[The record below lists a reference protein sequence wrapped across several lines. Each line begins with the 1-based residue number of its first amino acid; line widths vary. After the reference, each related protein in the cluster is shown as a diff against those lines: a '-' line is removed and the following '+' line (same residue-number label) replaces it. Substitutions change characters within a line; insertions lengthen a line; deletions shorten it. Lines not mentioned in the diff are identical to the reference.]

1 MPLNQ
6 LETSAMAR
14 ENYWL
19 KALNEHIAYLRK
31 NSWYYKDQLVWAGPE
46 ASELEELSDIKNFPF
61 TEKDDIASRNQD
73 FLCVPMEKVRDI
85 VTTSGTL
92 GGSVA
97 SFLTEKDLNRLGEN
111 EAGSYRLAGC
121 TSEDTFQLLTTIDKR
136 FMAGLAYFLGS
147 NVLGARMIRSGP
159 GALQLQWESIQ
170 RFEPTVLIAVPS
182 FIPRLIKYA
191 LDNGIDPNKSSVKK
205 IICIG
210 EAIRDEKLQPNF
222 LAKRITDQWN
232 VQLFSTYAS
241 TEMATA
247 FTECEAGNG
256 VHLQPELMFAEV
268 LDDDGEQVKNGQS
281 GEVVVT
287 PLGVEGS
294 PVLRFRTG
302 DICHYYDGACSC
314 GRNTP
319 RLGPV
324 IGRKQQM
331 IKLKGTSLYPNAII
345 DELNAMKEVVNFVI
359 ELQSDELG
367 LDEVVVRALL
377 QGENAQTNVLE
388 HLSGKLRVKPR
399 LILATNDEIHQLKFD
414 ENERKPRIL
423 IDKRSTKTDDE

>member
-1 MPLNQ
+1 MPLTQ
-6 LETSAMAR
+6 LETSKLAR

-19 KALNEHIAYLRK
+19 KALNEHIAKLKK

-46 ASELEELSDIKNFPF
+46 ASELEELSDLDNFPF
-61 TEKDDIASRNQD
+61 TEKDDIASRNED
-73 FLCVPMEKVRDI
+73 FLCVPMEDVRDI

-97 SFLTEKDLNRLGEN
+97 SYLTQKDLNRLAVN

-121 TSEDTFQLLTTIDKR
+121 TEKDTFQLLTTIDKR
-136 FMAGLAYFLGS
+136 FMAGLAYFLGA
-147 NVLGARMIRSGP
+147 NELGARIVRSGP
-159 GALQLQWESIQ
+159 GALRLQWESIQ

-182 FIPRLIKYA
+182 FIPRLIQFA
-191 LDNGIDPNKSSVKK
+191 LDNDIDPNKSSVKK

-210 EAIRDEKLQPNF
+210 EAIRDENLKPNY
-222 LAKRITDQWN
+222 LAERITEQWN

-256 VHLQPELMFAEV
+256 AHLQPELMYLEV
-268 LDDDGEQVKNGQS
+268 LDENGDHVKNGGK

-287 PLGVEGS
+287 PLGVEGM

-302 DICHYYDGACSC
+302 DICHYYDEPCSC

-324 IGRKQQM
+324 IGRRQQM
-331 IKLKGTSLYPNAII
+331 IKFKGTSLYPNAII
-345 DELNAMKEVVNFVI
+345 DELNAMHQVVNFVV
-359 ELQSDELG
+359 ELKTDNLG
-367 LDEVVVRALL
+367 QDEVIIRAVLR
-377 QGENAQTNVLE
+377 GEDAQNKVMSQ
-388 HLSGKLRVKPR
+388 LSDKLRVKPR
-399 LILATNDEIHQLKFD
+399 LILATNDELNKLKFN
-414 ENERKPRIL
+414 ENERKPKIF
-423 IDKRSTKTDDE
+423 IDKR

>member
-1 MPLNQ
+1 MPLKQ
-6 LETSAMAR
+6 IETSALAR

-19 KALNEHIAYLRK
+19 KSLNEHVQYLKK
-31 NSWYYKDQLVWAGPE
+31 NSWYYKDQLAWAGPE
-46 ASELEELSDIKNFPF
+46 ATVLKEVSEIQNFPF
-61 TEKDDIASRNQD
+61 TEKDDIASRNED
-73 FLCVPMEKVRDI
+73 FLCVPITDVRDI

-97 SFLTEKDLNRLGEN
+97 SYLTQNDLKRLGVN
-111 EAGSYRLAGC
+111 EAGSYILAGC
-121 TSEDTFQLLTTIDKR
+121 TKEDTFQLLTTIDKR
-136 FMAGLAYFLGS
+136 FMAGLAYFLGA
-147 NVLGARMIRSGP
+147 NELGARIIRSGP

-170 RFEPTVLIAVPS
+170 RFKPTVLVAVPS

-205 IICIG
+205 VICIG
-210 EAIRDEKLQPNF
+210 ESIRDENLKPNY
-222 LAKRITDQWN
+222 LAKRIIDQWN

-256 VHLQPELMFAEV
+256 AHIQPELMFLEV
-268 LDDDGEQVKNGQS
+268 LDDDGNQVKNGEQ

-287 PLGVEGS
+287 PLGVEGT

-302 DICHYYDGACSC
+302 DICHYYDEPCAC

-324 IGRKQQM
+324 VGRKQQM
-331 IKLKGTSLYPNAII
+331 VKLKGTSLYPNAII
-345 DELNAMKEVVNFVI
+345 DVLHTIPEVANFVV
-359 ELQSDELG
+359 ELHSDELG
-367 LDEVVVRALL
+367 LDEVVVKALL
-377 QGENAQTNVLE
+377 RGENAETKVLE
-388 HLSGKLRVKPR
+388 KLSGKLRVKPR
-399 LILATNDEIHQLKFD
+399 LILASNEEINQLKFN
-414 ENERKPRIL
+414 ENERKPKIL
-423 IDKRSTKTDDE
+423 IDRR

>member
-1 MPLNQ
+1 MPLKTI
-6 LETSAMAR
+6 ETSKLAR
-14 ENYWL
+14 DNYWL
-19 KALNEHIAYLRK
+19 KALNEHLAHLRK

-46 ASELEELSDIKNFPF
+46 ASELEELSDIENFPF
-61 TEKDDIASRNQD
+61 TEKDDIASRNED
-73 FLCVPMEKVRDI
+73 FLCVEMKDVRDI

-97 SFLTEKDLNRLGEN
+97 SYLTQKDLNRLAVN

-136 FMAGLAYFLGS
+136 FMAGLAYFLGA
-147 NVLGARMIRSGP
+147 NELGARMIRSGP
-159 GALQLQWESIQ
+159 GALRLQWESIE
-170 RFEPTVLIAVPS
+170 RFEPTVLVAVPS
-182 FIPRLIKYA
+182 FIPKLIEYA
-191 LDNGIDPNKSSVKK
+191 LKNGIDPNKSSVKK

-210 EAIRDEKLQPNF
+210 EAVRDENLNPNY
-222 LAKRITDQWN
+222 LAQHITQRWR

-247 FTECEAGNG
+247 FTECEAGSG
-256 VHLQPELMFAEV
+256 AHIQPELMFMEV
-268 LDDDGEQVKNGQS
+268 LDEDGNHVKNGES

-287 PLGVEGS
+287 PLGVEGM
-294 PVLRFRTG
+294 PLLRFRTG
-302 DICHYYDGACSC
+302 DICHYYDEPCSC

-345 DELNAMKEVVNFVI
+345 DELNALDEVVNFVI
-359 ELQSDELG
+359 ELRSTEIG
-367 LDEVVVRALL
+367 TDEVVVKALL
-377 QGENAQTNVLE
+377 KGENAQTNVLDV
-388 HLSGKLRVKPR
+388 LGGKLRVKPR
-399 LILATNDEIHQLKFD
+399 LILSTNEEINAIKFN
-414 ENERKPRIL
+414 ENERKPKIL
-423 IDKRSTKTDDE
+423 VDLRS

>member
-1 MPLNQ
+1 MPLKQ
-6 LETSAMAR
+6 IETSALAR

-46 ASELEELSDIKNFPF
+46 AIGLEELADIQNFPF
-61 TEKDDIASRNQD
+61 TEKDDIASRNDD
-73 FLCVPMEKVRDI
+73 FLCVPMEEVRDI

-92 GGSVA
+92 GSSVA
-97 SFLTEKDLNRLGEN
+97 VYLTQEDLNRLGVN
-111 EAGSYRLAGC
+111 EAGSYVLAGC
-121 TSEDTFQLLTTIDKR
+121 SKADTFQLMTTIDKC
-136 FMAGLAYFLGS
+136 FMAGLAYFLGA
-147 NVLGARMIRSGP
+147 NELGARIIRSGP

-170 RFEPTVLIAVPS
+170 RFEPTVLVAVPS

-191 LDNGIDPNKSSVKK
+191 LENGIDLNKSSVKK

-210 EAIRDEKLQPNF
+210 EAVRDEKLKPNF
-222 LAKRITDQWN
+222 LAKRITSEWN

-256 VHLQPELMFAEV
+256 AHIQPELMFAEV
-268 LDDDGEQVKNGQS
+268 LDDDGNQVKNGES
-281 GEVVVT
+281 GEVIVT
-287 PLGVEGS
+287 PLGVEGM

-302 DICHYYDGACSC
+302 DICHYYDEPCQC

-331 IKLKGTSLYPNAII
+331 VKLKGTSLYPNAII
-345 DELNAMKEVVNFVI
+345 DELNTMTEVVNFVV
-359 ELQSDELG
+359 ELHADENG
-367 LDEVVVRALL
+367 LDEVIVKAMLR
-377 QGENAQTNVLE
+377 GENAVASVLE
-388 HLSGKLRVKPR
+388 KLSGKLRVKPR
-399 LILATNDEIHQLKFD
+399 LILTENDEINRLKFN
-414 ENERKPRIL
+414 ENERKPKIL
-423 IDKRSTKTDDE
+423 IDLR

>member
-6 LETSAMAR
+6 LETSKLAR

-19 KALNEHIAYLRK
+19 KSLNSHLQYLRK

-46 ASELEELSDIKNFPF
+46 ASELEELSDISNFPF
-61 TEKDDIASRNQD
+61 TEKDDIASRNKD
-73 FLCVPMEKVRDI
+73 FLCVPMADVRDI

-97 SFLTEKDLNRLGEN
+97 SYLTANDLHRLGVN

-121 TSEDTFQLLTTIDKR
+121 TSNDTFQLLTTIDKR
-136 FMAGLAYFLGS
+136 FMAGLAYYLGA
-147 NVLGARMIRSGP
+147 NELGARIIRSGP
-159 GALQLQWESIQ
+159 GALQLQWETIQ
-170 RFEPTVLIAVPS
+170 RFEPTVLVAVPS

-191 LDNGIDPNKSSVKK
+191 IDNGIDPNKSSVRK

-210 EAIRDEKLQPNF
+210 ESVRDKDLEPNY
-222 LAKRITDQWN
+222 LAKLITDQWQ

-247 FTECEAGNG
+247 FTECEAGRG
-256 VHLQPELMFAEV
+256 AHVQPDLMFVEV
-268 LDDDGEQVKNGQS
+268 LNDDGTQVKNGES

-287 PLGVEGS
+287 PLGVEGT

-302 DICHYYDGACSC
+302 DVCHYYDEPCSC

-331 IKLKGTSLYPNAII
+331 VKLKGTSLYPNAII
-345 DELNAMKEVVNFVI
+345 DELNSMKQVVNFVI
-359 ELQSDELG
+359 ELRTDEFG
-367 LDEVVVRALL
+367 LDEVLVKALL
-377 QGENAQTNVLE
+377 QGENAETNVLE
-388 HLSGKLRVKPR
+388 HLSASLRVKPR
-399 LILATNDEIHQLKFD
+399 LILTTNEELNRIKFD

-423 IDKRSTKTDDE
+423 IDSRSTN

>member
-1 MPLNQ
+1 MPLETI
-6 LETSAMAR
+6 ETSKLAR
-14 ENYWL
+14 DNYWL
-19 KALNEHIAYLRK
+19 KALNKHLTYLRQ

-46 ASELEELSDIKNFPF
+46 ASELEELRDIQNFPF
-61 TEKDDIASRNQD
+61 TEKDDIASRNED
-73 FLCVPMEKVRDI
+73 FLCVDMKDVRDI

-97 SFLTEKDLNRLGEN
+97 SYLTQKDLDRLGVN

-121 TSEDTFQLLTTIDKR
+121 TAEDTFQLLTTIDKR
-136 FMAGLAYFLGS
+136 FMAGLAYFLGA
-147 NVLGARMIRSGP
+147 NKLGARMIRSGP
-159 GALQLQWESIQ
+159 GALQLQWESID
-170 RFEPTVLIAVPS
+170 RFQPTVLVAVPS
-182 FIPRLIKYA
+182 FIPRLIDYA
-191 LDNGIDPNKSSVKK
+191 LAKGIDPNKSSVKK

-210 EAIRDEKLQPNF
+210 EAVRDEGLKPNY
-222 LAKRITDQWN
+222 LAEQITSKWN

-256 VHLQPELMFAEV
+256 AHLQPELMYLEV
-268 LDDDGEQVKNGQS
+268 LNDDGEQVKSGES

-287 PLGVEGS
+287 PLGVEGM

-302 DICHYYDGACSC
+302 DICHYYDEPCAC

-324 IGRKQQM
+324 IGRRQQM
-331 IKLKGTSLYPNAII
+331 IKLKGTSLYPNAIV
-345 DELNAMKEVVNFVI
+345 DELNAMQEVVNFVI

-367 LDEVVVRALL
+367 LDEVIVKALL
-377 QGENAQTNVLE
+377 KGENAQTKVLDQ
-388 HLSGKLRVKPR
+388 LSGKLRVKPR
-399 LILATNDEIHQLKFD
+399 LILSTNDEINAIKFN
-414 ENERKPRIL
+414 ENERKPKIL
-423 IDKRSTKTDDE
+423 VDLRN

>member
-1 MPLNQ
+1 LPLKQ
-6 LETSAMAR
+6 IETSALAR

-19 KALNEHIAYLRK
+19 KSLNEHIQYLKK
-31 NSWYYKDQLVWAGPE
+31 NSWYYKDQLMWAGPE
-46 ASELEELSDIKNFPF
+46 ATVLEEVSDISNFPF
-61 TEKDDIASRNQD
+61 TEKDDIASRNED
-73 FLCVPMEKVRDI
+73 FLCVPMTDVRDI

-97 SFLTEKDLNRLGEN
+97 VYLTQKDLHRLGVN
-111 EAGSYRLAGC
+111 EAGSYLLAGC
-121 TSEDTFQLLTTIDKR
+121 TKDDTFQLLTTIDKR
-136 FMAGLAYFLGS
+136 FMAGLAYFLGA
-147 NVLGARMIRSGP
+147 NELGARMIRSGP

-170 RFEPTVLIAVPS
+170 RFSPTVLVAVPS

-210 EAIRDEKLQPNF
+210 EAVRDENLQPNY

-247 FTECEAGNG
+247 FTECEVGNG

-268 LDDDGEQVKNGQS
+268 LDEDGNQVKNGES

-287 PLGVEGS
+287 PLGVEGT

-302 DICHYYDGACSC
+302 DICHYYDEPCSC

-324 IGRKQQM
+324 VGRKQQM
-331 IKLKGTSLYPNAII
+331 VKLKGTSLYPNTII
-345 DELNAMKEVVNFVI
+345 DELNAIPEVANFVV
-359 ELQSDELG
+359 ELHSDELG
-367 LDEVVVRALL
+367 LDEVVIKALL
-377 QGENAQTNVLE
+377 RGENAEAKVLE
-388 HLSGKLRVKPR
+388 KLSGKLRVRPR
-399 LILATNDEIHQLKFD
+399 LILASNDEINILKFD
-414 ENERKPRIL
+414 ENERKPKIL
-423 IDKRSTKTDDE
+423 IDRR

>member
-1 MPLNQ
+1 
-6 LETSAMAR
+6 MAR
-14 ENYWL
+14 EAYWL
-19 KALNEHIAYLRK
+19 KSLNEHLAYLRK

-46 ASELEELSDIKNFPF
+46 ASELEELTDIQNFPF

-73 FLCVPMEKVRDI
+73 FLCVPMSDVRDI

-97 SFLTEKDLNRLGEN
+97 SYLTQNDLHRLGVN

-121 TSEDTFQLLTTIDKR
+121 TSEDTIQLLTTIDKR
-136 FMAGLAYFLGS
+136 FMAGLAYFLGA
-147 NVLGARMIRSGP
+147 NELGARIIRSGP

-170 RFEPTVLIAVPS
+170 RFEPTVLVAVPS

-210 EAIRDEKLQPNF
+210 EAVRDENLKPNY
-222 LAKRITDQWN
+222 LAQRITSEWN

-247 FTECEAGNG
+247 FTECESGNG
-256 VHLQPELMFAEV
+256 VHLQPELMFLEV
-268 LDDDGEQVKNGQS
+268 LDDDGNQVKNGES

-287 PLGVEGS
+287 PLGVQGT

-302 DICHYYDGACSC
+302 DVCHYYDEPCGC

-324 IGRKQQM
+324 VGRKQQM
-331 IKLKGTSLYPNAII
+331 VKLKGTSLYPNAII
-345 DELNAMKEVVNFVI
+345 DELNALKEVVNFVI
-359 ELQSDELG
+359 ELHSDELG
-367 LDEVVVRALL
+367 LDQVLVKALL
-377 QGENAQTNVLE
+377 QGEDAQTKVME

-399 LILATNDEIHQLKFD
+399 LILATNEEINNLKFD
-414 ENERKPRIL
+414 ENERKPKIL
-423 IDKRSTKTDDE
+423 IDHRS

>member
-1 MPLNQ
+1 MPLKQ
-6 LETSAMAR
+6 IETSALAR

-19 KALNEHIAYLRK
+19 KSLNEHIQYLKK
-31 NSWYYKDQLVWAGPE
+31 NSWYYKDQLAWAGPE
-46 ASELEELSDIKNFPF
+46 ATVLEELSDIQNFPF
-61 TEKDDIASRNQD
+61 TEKDDIASRNED
-73 FLCVPMEKVRDI
+73 FLCVPMTDVRDI

-97 SFLTEKDLNRLGEN
+97 SYLTQKDLNRLGVN
-111 EAGSYRLAGC
+111 EAGSYMLAGC
-121 TSEDTFQLLTTIDKR
+121 TKDDTFQLLTTIDKS
-136 FMAGLAYFLGS
+136 FMAGLAYFLGA
-147 NVLGARMIRSGP
+147 NELGARIIRSGP

-170 RFEPTVLIAVPS
+170 RFSPTVLVAVPS

-191 LDNGIDPNKSSVKK
+191 IENGIDPNKTSVKK
-205 IICIG
+205 IVCIG
-210 EAIRDEKLQPNF
+210 EAVRDEKLKPNY
-222 LAKRITDQWN
+222 LAKRITDQWK

-268 LDDDGEQVKNGQS
+268 LDEDGNQVKNGES

-287 PLGVEGS
+287 PLSVEGT

-302 DICHYYDGACSC
+302 DICHYYTEPCSC

-324 IGRKQQM
+324 VGRKQQM
-331 IKLKGTSLYPNAII
+331 VKLKGTSLYPNAII
-345 DELNAMKEVVNFVI
+345 DELNAIAEVANFVV
-359 ELQSDELG
+359 ELHSDELG
-367 LDEVVVRALL
+367 LDEVVVKALL
-377 QGENAQTNVLE
+377 RGENAEYKVLE
-388 HLSGKLRVKPR
+388 KLSGKLRVKPR
-399 LILATNDEIHQLKFD
+399 LILASNEEINKLKFD
-414 ENERKPRIL
+414 ENQRKPQIL
-423 IDKRSTKTDDE
+423 IDKR

>member
-1 MPLNQ
+1 MPLKQ
-6 LETSAMAR
+6 IETSELAR
-14 ENYWL
+14 YNYWL
-19 KALNEHIAYLRK
+19 KALNEHVAYLRK
-31 NSWYYKDQLVWAGPE
+31 NSWYYKDQLIWAGPE
-46 ASELEELSDIKNFPF
+46 TKGLEELEDIQNFPF
-61 TEKDDIASRNQD
+61 TEKDDIASRNED
-73 FLCVPMEKVRDI
+73 FLCVGMEDIRDI

-97 SFLTEKDLNRLGEN
+97 SYLTQKDLDRLGEN
-111 EAGSYRLAGC
+111 EAGSYQLAGC
-121 TSEDTFQLLTTIDKR
+121 TNDDTFQLLTTIDKR
-136 FMAGLAYFLGS
+136 FMAGLAYFLGA
-147 NVLGARMIRSGP
+147 NHLGARMIRSGP

-170 RFEPTVLIAVPS
+170 RFKPTVLVAVPS

-210 EAIRDEKLQPNF
+210 EAVRDKELQPNF
-222 LAKRITDQWN
+222 LAQRITSQWN

-247 FTECEAGNG
+247 FTECEAGAG
-256 VHLQPELMFAEV
+256 AHVQPELMFVEV
-268 LDDDGEQVKNGQS
+268 LDEDGNQVKNGEA

-287 PLGVEGS
+287 PLKVEGM

-302 DICHYYDGACSC
+302 DICHYYNEPCEC

-319 RLGPV
+319 RLGSV

-345 DELNAMKEVVNFVI
+345 DELNAMKEVVNFVV
-359 ELQSDELG
+359 ELHSDELG
-367 LDEVVVRALL
+367 LDEVVVKALL
-377 QGENAQTNVLE
+377 KGENAQTNVLE
-388 HLSGKLRVKPR
+388 KLSGKLRVKPR
-399 LILATNDEIHQLKFD
+399 LILSTNDEINGLKFD
-414 ENERKPRIL
+414 ENERKPKIL
-423 IDKRSTKTDDE
+423 IDKRITE

>member
-1 MPLNQ
+1 MSLSK
-6 LETSAMAR
+6 LETDKNAR

-19 KALNEHIAYLRK
+19 DKLNDHVQYLKK
-31 NSWYYKDQLVWAGPE
+31 NSWYYKDQMAWAGAE
-46 ASELEELSDIKNFPF
+46 ATDLEEIADIANFPF
-61 TEKDDIASRNQD
+61 TEKDDIASRNED
-73 FLCVPMEKVRDI
+73 FLAVPMDDVRDI

-97 SFLTEKDLNRLGEN
+97 SYLTQADLNRLGIN

-121 TSEDTFQLLTTIDKR
+121 TKDDTFQLLTTIDKR
-136 FMAGLAYFLGS
+136 FMAGLAYFLGA
-147 NVLGARMIRSGP
+147 NELGARMIRSGP

-170 RFEPTVLIAVPS
+170 RFEPTVLVAVPS

-191 LDNGIDPNKSSVKK
+191 VDNGIDPNKSSVKK

-210 EAIRDEKLQPNF
+210 ESVRDENLKPNF
-222 LAKRITDQWN
+222 LANRITSEWN

-256 VHLQPELMFAEV
+256 AHVQPELMFAEV
-268 LDDDGEQVKNGQS
+268 LDEDGVQVKNGQS

-287 PLGVEGS
+287 PLGVEGT
-294 PVLRFRTG
+294 PILRFRTG
-302 DICHYYDGACSC
+302 DVAHYYDTPCAC

-331 IKLKGTSLYPNAII
+331 VKLKGTSLYPNAII
-345 DELNAMKEVVNFVI
+345 DELNSIDEVANFVV
-359 ELQSDELG
+359 ELHSDENG
-367 LDEVVVRALL
+367 LDEVIVKAVLH
-377 QGENAQTNVLE
+377 GENAVANVLDK
-388 HLSGKLRVKPR
+388 LSGKLRVKPR
-399 LILATNDEIHQLKFD
+399 LILSGNDEINRLKFN
-414 ENERKPRIL
+414 ENERKPKIL
-423 IDKRSTKTDDE
+423 IDLR

>member
-1 MPLNQ
+1 MSLDP
-6 LETSAMAR
+6 LETSKLAR

-19 KALNEHIAYLRK
+19 KALNEHLAYLRK

-46 ASELEELSDIKNFPF
+46 ASELEELADIQNFPF
-61 TEKDDIASRNQD
+61 TEKDDIASRNED
-73 FLCVPMEKVRDI
+73 FLCVSKEKVRDI

-97 SFLTEKDLNRLGEN
+97 SYLTEKDLKRLAVN
-111 EAGSYRLAGC
+111 EAGSYQLAGC

-136 FMAGLAYFLGS
+136 FMAGLAYFLGA
-147 NVLGARMIRSGP
+147 NELGARMIRSGP
-159 GALQLQWESIQ
+159 GALRLQWESIE

-182 FIPRLIKYA
+182 FIPRLIQYA
-191 LDNGIDPNKSSVKK
+191 LDNRIDSNKSSVKK
-205 IICIG
+205 ILCIG
-210 EAIRDEKLQPNF
+210 ESIRDENLKPNY
-222 LAKRITDQWN
+222 LAERITEQWN

-256 VHLQPELMFAEV
+256 VHLQPELMFLEV
-268 LDDDGEQVKNGQS
+268 LDDDGNQVKNGES

-287 PLGVEGS
+287 PLGVEGT

-302 DICHYYDGACSC
+302 DVCHYYDEPCSC

-331 IKLKGTSLYPNAII
+331 IKLKGTSIYPNAII
-345 DELNAMKEVVNFVI
+345 DELNAMQEVVNFVV
-359 ELQSDELG
+359 ELETNELG
-367 LDEVVVRALL
+367 LDDVIVRALL
-377 QGENAQTNVLE
+377 KGENAQTTVLE
-388 HLSGKLRVKPR
+388 RLKAGLRVSPR
-399 LILATNDEIHQLKFD
+399 LIFATNDEINALKFN

-423 IDKRSTKTDDE
+423 VDKRTQNIS

>member
-1 MPLNQ
+1 MSLKQ
-6 LETSAMAR
+6 IETSELAR
-14 ENYWL
+14 NNYWL
-19 KALNEHIAYLRK
+19 KALNEHVAYLRK
-31 NSWYYKDQLVWAGPE
+31 HSWYYKDQLIWAGPE
-46 ASELEELSDIKNFPF
+46 TQGLNELEDIQNFPF
-61 TEKDDIASRNQD
+61 TEKDDIATRNED
-73 FLCVPMEKVRDI
+73 FLCVEMKDVRDI

-97 SFLTEKDLNRLGEN
+97 SYLTQKDLDRLGEN
-111 EAGSYRLAGC
+111 EAGSYQLAGC
-121 TSEDTFQLLTTIDKR
+121 TSDDTFQLLTTIDKR
-136 FMAGLAYFLGS
+136 FMAGLAYFLGA
-147 NVLGARMIRSGP
+147 NHLGARIIRSGP

-170 RFEPTVLIAVPS
+170 RFKPTVLVAVPS
-182 FIPRLIKYA
+182 FIPRLVKYA

-210 EAIRDEKLQPNF
+210 EAVRDKDLKPNF
-222 LAKRITDQWN
+222 LAQKITSEWN

-247 FTECEAGNG
+247 FTECEAGCG
-256 VHLQPELMFAEV
+256 AHVQPELMFVEV
-268 LDDDGEQVKNGQS
+268 LDEDGSQVKNGEA

-287 PLGVEGS
+287 PLGVQGM

-302 DICHYYDGACSC
+302 DVCHYYNEPCKC

-345 DELNAMKEVVNFVI
+345 DELNAMSEVVNFVI
-359 ELQSDELG
+359 ELHSDELG
-367 LDEVVVRALL
+367 LDEVVVKALL
-377 QGENAQTNVLE
+377 KGENAQTNVLDK
-388 HLSGKLRVKPR
+388 LSGKLRVKPR
-399 LILATNDEIHQLKFD
+399 LILSTNDEINGLKFN
-414 ENERKPRIL
+414 ENERKPKIL
-423 IDKRSTKTDDE
+423 IDRRVQD

>member
-1 MPLNQ
+1 MKQ
-6 LETSAMAR
+6 IETSALAR

-19 KALNEHIAYLRK
+19 KSLNEHIQYLKK
-31 NSWYYKDQLVWAGPE
+31 NSWYYKDQLMWAGPE
-46 ASELEELSDIKNFPF
+46 ATVLEEVSDISNFPF
-61 TEKDDIASRNQD
+61 TEKDDIASRNED
-73 FLCVPMEKVRDI
+73 FLCVPMTDVRDI

-97 SFLTEKDLNRLGEN
+97 VYLTQKDLHRLGVN
-111 EAGSYRLAGC
+111 EAGSYLLAGC
-121 TSEDTFQLLTTIDKR
+121 TKDDTFQLLTTIDKR
-136 FMAGLAYFLGS
+136 FMAGLAYFLGA
-147 NVLGARMIRSGP
+147 NELGARMIRSGP

-170 RFEPTVLIAVPS
+170 RFSPTVLVAVPS

-210 EAIRDEKLQPNF
+210 EAVRDENLQPNY

-247 FTECEAGNG
+247 FTECEVGNG

-268 LDDDGEQVKNGQS
+268 LDEDGNQVKNGES

-287 PLGVEGS
+287 PLGVEGT

-302 DICHYYDGACSC
+302 DICHYYDEPCSC

-324 IGRKQQM
+324 VGRKQQM
-331 IKLKGTSLYPNAII
+331 VKLKGTSLYPNTII
-345 DELNAMKEVVNFVI
+345 DELNAIPEVANFVV
-359 ELQSDELG
+359 ELHSDELG
-367 LDEVVVRALL
+367 LDEVVIKALL
-377 QGENAQTNVLE
+377 RGENAEAKVLE
-388 HLSGKLRVKPR
+388 KLSGKLRVRPR
-399 LILATNDEIHQLKFD
+399 LILASNDEINILKFD
-414 ENERKPRIL
+414 ENERKPKIL
-423 IDKRSTKTDDE
+423 IDRR

>member
-1 MPLNQ
+1 MPLKQ
-6 LETSAMAR
+6 IETSALAR
-14 ENYWL
+14 NTYWL

-46 ASELEELSDIKNFPF
+46 ATGLEELGDIQNFPF
-61 TEKDDIASRNQD
+61 TEKDDIASRNED
-73 FLCVPMEKVRDI
+73 FLCVPKEDVRDI

-97 SFLTEKDLNRLGEN
+97 LYLTQKDLHRLGVN
-111 EAGSYRLAGC
+111 EAGSYVLAGC
-121 TSEDTFQLLTTIDKR
+121 TKENTFQLLTTIDKR
-136 FMAGLAYFLGS
+136 FMAGLAYFLGA
-147 NVLGARMIRSGP
+147 NELGARMIRSGP

-170 RFEPTVLIAVPS
+170 RFEPTVLVAVPS

-191 LDNGIDPNKSSVKK
+191 VDNGIDPNKSSVRK

-210 EAIRDEKLQPNF
+210 EAIRDENLKPNF
-222 LAKRITDQWN
+222 LANRIAADWN

-256 VHLQPELMFAEV
+256 AHLQPELIYAEV
-268 LDDDGEQVKNGQS
+268 LDDDGNQVKNGES

-287 PLGVEGS
+287 PLGVEGM

-302 DICHYYDGACSC
+302 DICHYYDEPCKC

-331 IKLKGTSLYPNAII
+331 VKLKGTSLYPNAII
-345 DELNAMKEVVNFVI
+345 DELNAMPEVDNFVI
-359 ELQSDELG
+359 ELHADENG
-367 LDEVVVRALL
+367 LDEVLVKAMLR
-377 QGENAQTNVLE
+377 GENAVASVLE
-388 HLSGKLRVKPR
+388 KLSGKLRVKPR
-399 LILATNDEIHQLKFD
+399 LILTGNDEINRLKFN
-414 ENERKPRIL
+414 ENERKPKIL
-423 IDKRSTKTDDE
+423 IDRR

>member
-1 MPLNQ
+1 MPLKQ
-6 LETSAMAR
+6 IETSALAR
-14 ENYWL
+14 DAYWL

-46 ASELEELSDIKNFPF
+46 ATGLEELSDIQNFPF
-61 TEKDDIASRNQD
+61 TEKDDLASRNED
-73 FLCVPMEKVRDI
+73 FLCVPIEDVRDI

-97 SFLTEKDLNRLGEN
+97 LYLTQKDLGRLGVN
-111 EAGSYRLAGC
+111 EAGSYVLAGC
-121 TSEDTFQLLTTIDKR
+121 SSEDAFQLLTTIDKR
-136 FMAGLAYFLGS
+136 FMAGLAYFLGA
-147 NVLGARMIRSGP
+147 NELGARMIRSGP

-170 RFEPTVLIAVPS
+170 RFEPTVLVAVPS

-191 LDNGIDPNKSSVKK
+191 VDNGIDPNKSSVKK

-210 EAIRDEKLQPNF
+210 EAIRDENLEPNF
-222 LAKRITDQWN
+222 LANRITSEWD

-256 VHLQPELMFAEV
+256 AHIQPELMFVEV
-268 LDDDGEQVKNGQS
+268 LDEDGNQVKNGES

-287 PLGVEGS
+287 PLGVEGM

-302 DICHYYDGACSC
+302 DICHYYDKKCSC
-314 GRNTP
+314 GRDTA

-331 IKLKGTSLYPNAII
+331 VKLKGTSLYPNAII
-345 DELNAMKEVVNFVI
+345 DELNAMSEVDNFII
-359 ELQSDELG
+359 ELHSDENG
-367 LDEVVVRALL
+367 LDEVIIKAMLH
-377 QGENAQTNVLE
+377 GENAVSSVLE
-388 HLSGKLRVKPR
+388 KLSGKLRVKPR
-399 LILATNDEIHQLKFD
+399 LILTGNDEINRLKFN
-414 ENERKPRIL
+414 ENERKPKIL
-423 IDKRSTKTDDE
+423 IDLR

>member
-1 MPLNQ
+1 MPLKQ
-6 LETSAMAR
+6 IETSALAR

-19 KALNEHIAYLRK
+19 KSLNEHIQYLKK
-31 NSWYYKDQLVWAGPE
+31 NSWYYKDQLAWAGPE
-46 ASELEELSDIKNFPF
+46 ATVLEELSDIQNFPF
-61 TEKDDIASRNQD
+61 TEKDDIASRNED
-73 FLCVPMEKVRDI
+73 FLCVPMTDVRDI

-97 SFLTEKDLNRLGEN
+97 SYLTQKDLNRLGVN
-111 EAGSYRLAGC
+111 EAGSYMLAGC
-121 TSEDTFQLLTTIDKR
+121 TKDDTFQLLTTIDKS
-136 FMAGLAYFLGS
+136 FMAGLAYFLGA
-147 NVLGARMIRSGP
+147 NELGARIIRSGP

-170 RFEPTVLIAVPS
+170 RFSPTVLVAVPS

-191 LDNGIDPNKSSVKK
+191 IENGIDPNKTSVKK
-205 IICIG
+205 IVCIG
-210 EAIRDEKLQPNF
+210 EAVRDEKLKPNY
-222 LAKRITDQWN
+222 LAKRITDQWK

-268 LDDDGEQVKNGQS
+268 LDEDGNQVKNGES

-287 PLGVEGS
+287 PLGVEGT

-302 DICHYYDGACSC
+302 DICHYYTEPCSC

-324 IGRKQQM
+324 VGRKQQM
-331 IKLKGTSLYPNAII
+331 VKLKGTSLYPNAII
-345 DELNAMKEVVNFVI
+345 DELNAIAEVANFVV
-359 ELQSDELG
+359 ELHSDELG
-367 LDEVVVRALL
+367 LDEVVVKALL
-377 QGENAQTNVLE
+377 RGENAEYKVLE
-388 HLSGKLRVKPR
+388 KLSGKLRVKPR
-399 LILATNDEIHQLKFD
+399 LILASNEEINKLKFD
-414 ENERKPRIL
+414 ENQRKPQIL
-423 IDKRSTKTDDE
+423 IDKR

>member
-1 MPLNQ
+1 MPLKQ
-6 LETSAMAR
+6 IETSQLAR
-14 ENYWL
+14 DTYWL
-19 KALNEHIAYLRK
+19 RSLNEHIQYLKK
-31 NSWYYKDQLVWAGPE
+31 NSWYYKDQLAWAGPE
-46 ASELEELSDIKNFPF
+46 ATVLEELSDIQNFPF
-61 TEKDDIASRNQD
+61 TEKDDIASRNED
-73 FLCVPMEKVRDI
+73 FLCVPMADVRDI

-97 SFLTEKDLNRLGEN
+97 IYLTQNDLDRLGVN
-111 EAGSYRLAGC
+111 EAGSYLLAGC
-121 TSEDTFQLLTTIDKR
+121 TKDDTFQLLTTIDKR
-136 FMAGLAYFLGS
+136 FMAGLAYFLGA
-147 NVLGARMIRSGP
+147 NELGARIIRSGP

-170 RFEPTVLIAVPS
+170 RFSPTVLVAVPS

-210 EAIRDEKLQPNF
+210 EAIRDKNLQPNY

-247 FTECEAGNG
+247 FTECETGNG
-256 VHLQPELMFAEV
+256 VHLQPELMFVEV
-268 LDDDGEQVKNGQS
+268 LDEDGNQVKNGER

-287 PLGVEGS
+287 PLGVEGT

-302 DICHYYDGACSC
+302 DICHYYDEACSC

-345 DELNAMKEVVNFVI
+345 DELNAIPEVANFVV
-359 ELQSDELG
+359 ELHSDENG
-367 LDEVVVRALL
+367 LDEVVIKALL
-377 QGENAQTNVLE
+377 RGENAETKVLE
-388 HLSGKLRVKPR
+388 KLSGKLRVKPR
-399 LILATNDEIHQLKFD
+399 LILATNEEINTLKVD
-414 ENERKPRIL
+414 ENQRKPKIL
-423 IDKRSTKTDDE
+423 IDRR

>member
-1 MPLNQ
+1 MPLKQ
-6 LETSAMAR
+6 IETSAMAR
-14 ENYWL
+14 DAFWL

-46 ASELEELSDIKNFPF
+46 AIGLEELVDIQNFPF
-61 TEKDDIASRNQD
+61 TEKDDIASRNED
-73 FLCVPMEKVRDI
+73 FMCVQMDDVRDI

-97 SFLTEKDLNRLGEN
+97 CYLTQKDLNRLGVN
-111 EAGSYRLAGC
+111 EAGSYVLAGC
-121 TSEDTFQLLTTIDKR
+121 NKEDTFQLLTTIDKR
-136 FMAGLAYFLGS
+136 FMAGLAYFLGA
-147 NVLGARMIRSGP
+147 NELGARMIRSGP

-170 RFEPTVLIAVPS
+170 RFEPTVLVAVPS

-191 LDNGIDPNKSSVKK
+191 VDNGIDPNKSSVKK

-210 EAIRDEKLQPNF
+210 EAIRGENLEPNF
-222 LAKRITDQWN
+222 LANRITSEWN

-256 VHLQPELMFAEV
+256 AHIQPDLMYAEV
-268 LDDDGEQVKNGQS
+268 LDEDGNQVKNGQS

-287 PLGVEGS
+287 PLGVEGM

-302 DICHYYDGACSC
+302 DICHYYDEPCAC
-314 GRNTP
+314 GRNTA

-324 IGRKQQM
+324 VGRKQQM
-331 IKLKGTSLYPNAII
+331 VKLKGTSLYPNAII
-345 DELNAMKEVVNFVI
+345 DELNAMSEVDNFVI
-359 ELQSDELG
+359 ELHSDENG
-367 LDEVVVRALL
+367 LDEVIVKAMLR
-377 QGENAQTNVLE
+377 GENAVAAVLE
-388 HLSGKLRVKPR
+388 KLKGKLRVKPR
-399 LILATNDEIHQLKFD
+399 LILTGNEEINRLKFN
-414 ENERKPRIL
+414 ENERKPKIL
-423 IDKRSTKTDDE
+423 IDLR

>member
-1 MPLNQ
+1 LKQ
-6 LETSAMAR
+6 IETSALAR

-19 KALNEHIAYLRK
+19 KSLNEHIQYLKK
-31 NSWYYKDQLVWAGPE
+31 NSWYYKDQLMWAGPE
-46 ASELEELSDIKNFPF
+46 ATVLEEVSDISNFPF
-61 TEKDDIASRNQD
+61 TEKDDIASRNED
-73 FLCVPMEKVRDI
+73 FLCVPMTDVRDI

-97 SFLTEKDLNRLGEN
+97 VYLTQKDLHRLGVN
-111 EAGSYRLAGC
+111 EAGSYLLAGC
-121 TSEDTFQLLTTIDKR
+121 TKDDTFQLLTTIDKR
-136 FMAGLAYFLGS
+136 FMAGLAYFLGA
-147 NVLGARMIRSGP
+147 NELGARMIRSGP

-170 RFEPTVLIAVPS
+170 RFSPTVLVAVPS

-210 EAIRDEKLQPNF
+210 EAVRDENLQPNY

-247 FTECEAGNG
+247 FTECEVGNG

-268 LDDDGEQVKNGQS
+268 LDEDGNQVKNGES

-287 PLGVEGS
+287 PLGVEGT

-302 DICHYYDGACSC
+302 DICHYYDEPCSC

-324 IGRKQQM
+324 VGRKQQM
-331 IKLKGTSLYPNAII
+331 VKLKGTSLYPNTII
-345 DELNAMKEVVNFVI
+345 DELNAIPEVANFVV
-359 ELQSDELG
+359 ELHSDELG
-367 LDEVVVRALL
+367 LDEVVIKALL
-377 QGENAQTNVLE
+377 RGENAEAKVLE
-388 HLSGKLRVKPR
+388 KLSGKLRVRPR
-399 LILATNDEIHQLKFD
+399 LILASNDEINILKFD
-414 ENERKPRIL
+414 ENERKPKIL
-423 IDKRSTKTDDE
+423 IDRR